1 MTLLIPRKGSIFQEE
16 IFCLLS
22 FVDEKSHVTA
32 IVYDNV
38 HTLTL
43 AIIIGPRQHLGCIP
57 STLQVIL
64 LSMRKQQQNRHE
76 QSRKLHE
83 LHLRSA
89 PRTFNV
95 SMRTAVW
102 TVMWRDPDT
111 RAPFN
116 GFVVPNSVRH
126 VMRPGIS
133 TSAIS
138 ISLRP

>member
-43 AIIIGPRQHLGCIP
+43 AIIIGPRKHLGCIP

-76 QSRKLHE
+76 QSRKL
-83 LHLRSA
+83 LPGPGACS
-89 PRTFNV
+89 
-95 SMRTAVW
+95 
-102 TVMWRDPDT
+102 
-111 RAPFN
+111 RAPSARSP
-116 GFVVPNSVRH
+116 GPAHDPPSIPKRKWRK
-126 VMRPGIS
+126 RPP
-133 TSAIS
+133 
-138 ISLRP
+138 R